1 MSGIKHFTYLVILPK
16 GLDVEG
22 GEGVAPKTK
31 INLKCSPSH
40 PVSNEISLKCQKP
53 SVGPVVLVLGYFFDL
68 DNVNGKKGPNTL
80 HHGQG
85 HFYRN

>member
-1 MSGIKHFTYLVILPK
+1 MWRR
-16 GLDVEG
+16 G

-53 SVGPVVLVLGYFFDL
+53 SVGPVVLVLGCFFDL